1 MSVDNLTFFISE
13 AVTNLRRAGL
23 MTFVTVSTI
32 SVALL
37 LMGTFLLAT
46 MNMEFLLDRLQEEA
60 LVTAFLVPGAAIDK
74 VNALKL
80 QITGFDEVT
89 RVDVVT
95 PEAAGRELF
104 SNSDD
109 RNLLQIGLAEGEN
122 PLPYTIRMKV
132 RSSHDLQPLL
142 ARLRSF
148 PLVESVGYGEEAFR
162 QFQGLSQ
169 LLWIGSILVIVLLGL
184 SSLFIVYNTVRLTL
198 FMRREEI
205 LIMKLVGATNWFI
218 RSPFLIEGLIQGV
231 LGAAIAMILLVF
243 GSQFI
248 MARLAVLI
256 PFFKFE
262 LGAGHMVKLAVKLLM
277 MGIVLGISGSLL
289 SLRDLNVF
297 GREK

>member
-277 MGIVLGISGSLL
+277 KGIVLGISGSLL

>member
-262 LGAGHMVKLAVKLLM
+262 LGAGHMVKLSVKLLM
-277 MGIVLGISGSLL
+277 KGIVLGISGSLL

>member
-184 SSLFIVYNTVRLTL
+184 SSLFIVYNT
-198 FMRREEI
+198 
-205 LIMKLVGATNWFI
+205 
-218 RSPFLIEGLIQGV
+218 
-231 LGAAIAMILLVF
+231 
-243 GSQFI
+243 
-248 MARLAVLI
+248 
-256 PFFKFE
+256 
-262 LGAGHMVKLAVKLLM
+262 
-277 MGIVLGISGSLL
+277 SGSRY
-289 SLRDLNVF
+289 SCAGKRSS
-297 GREK
+297 

>member
-1 MSVDNLTFFISE
+1 
-13 AVTNLRRAGL
+13 
-23 MTFVTVSTI
+23 
-32 SVALL
+32 
-37 LMGTFLLAT
+37 
-46 MNMEFLLDRLQEEA
+46 
-60 LVTAFLVPGAAIDK
+60 
-74 VNALKL
+74 
-80 QITGFDEVT
+80 
-89 RVDVVT
+89 
-95 PEAAGRELF
+95 
-104 SNSDD
+104 
-109 RNLLQIGLAEGEN
+109 
-122 PLPYTIRMKV
+122 
-132 RSSHDLQPLL
+132 
-142 ARLRSF
+142 
-148 PLVESVGYGEEAFR
+148 
-162 QFQGLSQ
+162 
-169 LLWIGSILVIVLLGL
+169 
-184 SSLFIVYNTVRLTL
+184 
-198 FMRREEI
+198 MRREEI